1 MTSSGGLLQMITVGK
16 QDIYLTKDPEIT
28 FFKKVYKRHTNFS
41 LEFKEILPDQPIA
54 YNNNISFTLNTGDLI
69 HRCYL
74 EIDLPLYE
82 LKDDFITNLDYI
94 NTKTNTIIELNNIL
108 QIWQTKYDNLNN
120 YVQIILK
127 LYRTLQ
133 NALLTSNITLNILIN
148 ITDQFN
154 FLNKYNK
161 YINNIDPN
169 IFNLI
174 NIPGYINSITEIIT
188 PNNKQIIINN
198 LNNKYN
204 MMLYYLQYYYYN
216 INKYTSYIKELTKPN
231 QINFSFA
238 EYLGHNFFK
247 NYSITIGGLEISSY
261 ENDFLHIN
269 QLHNIT
275 DQGLSNYLELIG
287 HNPKLYK
294 YNNDSK
300 GNTKIIVPLIFWF
313 NKNAGSSL
321 PLIALQYSSVII
333 NVKLN
338 SLTNIITFENYD
350 DMYNNLLTIKIDT
363 LPNKCNINIKLMY
376 NNYTFYNYYIE
387 YNCVFI
393 NYELLTLQFPNLTNT
408 DKLDI
413 LHKYGSCYN
422 NTELL
427 LHYPYF
433 TNIENK
439 DLYYIDVYQWTNFMK
454 NIKSC
459 SYKNKFCFYYPYIDY
474 NMYYGLLNN
483 PPNIKLITEII
494 YLDDIEREKFANTK
508 LEYIIETTTSDINN
522 FNYTDTFFNTN
533 LSFSKLTKELLW
545 YIQPYIYHNGF
556 NNNGKNKN
564 LLFDN
569 SLLSKNNIL
578 NYQHLYFNNLDV
590 LLLTNDNISNNY
602 YTYLLSYKYLNNILC
617 EGVYYHSFC
626 LYPEETQ
633 PSGTVNFKYIKG
645 ANYISE
651 LNQNFINDYTKILKK
666 LNIESKTQFQ
676 LKLIS
681 KNYEVL
687 IIHNG
692 QCLFLFV

>member
-1 MTSSGGLLQMITVGK
+1 MVTVGK

-41 LEFKEILPDQPIA
+41 LEFKEILPDQPTA
-54 YNNNISFTLNTGDLI
+54 YNNIISFTLNNGDLI

-74 EIDLPLYE
+74 EINLPLYE

-94 NTKTNTIIELNNIL
+94 NTKTNTIQKLNNTL
-108 QIWQTKYDNLNN
+108 QIWQNKYNNLNN

-127 LYRTLQ
+127 LYRKLQ
-133 NALLTSNITLNILIN
+133 NALFTSNITLNILKN

-154 FLNKYNK
+154 FSYKYDN
-161 YINNIDPN
+161 YVNNIEPA

-174 NIPGYINSITEIIT
+174 NIPGYINSITTAIT
-188 PNNKQIIINN
+188 PTNKYIYIDN
-198 LNNKYN
+198 LNNKYTT
-204 MMLYYLQYYYYN
+204 MLYYLKYYYYQ
-216 INKYTSYIKELTKPN
+216 INKYTSNIKELTKPN

-275 DQGLSNYLELIG
+275 DQGLTNYLELIG
-287 HNPKLYK
+287 HNPNLYK
-294 YNNDSK
+294 YNNESK
-300 GNTKIIVPLIFWF
+300 GNTKVIVPLIFWF

-321 PLIALQYSSVII
+321 PLVALQFSSVII

-350 DMYNNLLTIKIDT
+350 DMYNNLLIIKIDI
-363 LPNKCNINIKLMY
+363 LPNNFIKNIKLMY
-376 NNYTFYNYYIE
+376 KNYKFNNFYVE
-387 YNCVFI
+387 YNCLFI
-393 NYELLTLQFPNLTNT
+393 NYELLTLQFPCLTT
-408 DKLDI
+408 EDKIDI
-413 LHKYGSCYN
+413 LHRYGSCYN
-422 NTELL
+422 NNELIL
-427 LHYPYF
+427 QYPYM
-433 TNIENK
+433 NINEIQNI

-454 NIKSC
+454 NISSC
-459 SYKNKFCFYYPYIDY
+459 SYKEKFCFYYPYIDY
-474 NMYYGLLNN
+474 NMYYGLINN
-483 PPNIKLITEII
+483 PPIIKLITEVV
-494 YLDDIEREKFANTK
+494 YLDDIEREKFADTK

-522 FNYTDTFFNTN
+522 FNYTDIYFNTN

-545 YIQPYIYHNGF
+545 YIQPYIYYNGF
-556 NNNGKNKN
+556 NINGKNKN
-564 LLFDN
+564 LLFDI
-569 SLLSKNNIL
+569 SLLSNNNIL
-578 NYQHLYFNNLDV
+578 KYQHLYFNNLDV
-590 LLLTNDNISNNY
+590 LVLTNDNISNNY

-633 PSGTVNFKYIKG
+633 PSGTVNLKYIKG
-645 ANYISE
+645 ANYILE
-651 LNQNFINDYTKILKK
+651 LNQNFNNEYTKILNK
-666 LNIESKTQFQ
+666 LHINKLQFQ
-676 LKLIS
+676 LKMIS